1 MTQSSSEQL
10 LDTPNGEQ
18 TLYFN
23 KHAPGKNSC
32 NHTYRWKIYQ
42 TKPPIKAAKIRNVGK
57 YAHKHNWKH
66 IL

>member
-18 TLYFN
+18 TCTLTN
-23 KHAPGKNSC
+23 MHLVITAATT
-32 NHTYRWKIYQ
+32 HTDEKYIKLS
-42 TKPPIKAAKIRNVGK
+42 PPIKAAKIRNVGK